1 MVAKCLIRKKIHRLI
16 SSNYPTMG
24 IFDDLTEDLEEL
36 RTGFILEAM
45 TNDRLL
51 LLQSRINLI
60 PDNEIAIGSTASIV
74 MAAFLHA
81 DEKGGRFNS
90 GKLGAWYGSLE
101 IETAISETFYH
112 SDRRL
117 RLSEGAFPSRIR
129 LRELIAN
136 VDQTLIDI
144 QNRQTDFPK
153 LYQLDPDRYQVSQ
166 EWADEFR
173 WPKDAEKP
181 AENGVVYNSVRKK
194 NGINVCMFWP
204 TRIKLPVNQGDH
216 YEYNWNKYGNSRIL
230 KLTYLSGS

>member
-16 SSNYPTMG
+16 SSNYPTIG

>member
-16 SSNYPTMG
+16 SSNYPTIG

-181 AENGVVYNSVRKK
+181 AENGIVYNSVRKK

>member
-1 MVAKCLIRKKIHRLI
+1 VKVAKCRIRKKIHRLI
-16 SSNYPTMG
+16 SSNYPTIG

-101 IETAISETFYH
+101 IETAIAETFYH

-129 LRELIAN
+129 LSELIAN

-144 QNRQTDFPK
+144 QNRQTDFPE
-153 LYQLDPDRYQVSQ
+153 LYQLDPARYQASQ

-181 AENGVVYNSVRKK
+181 AENGIVYNSVRKK

-204 TRIKLPVNQGDH
+204 TRINLPLNQGDH

-230 KLTYLSGS
+230 KLTNLDV